1 MTQTTADLIRKKSE
15 MFAKAAFVPSANATD
30 EATIATAEGLLAGV
44 AEMLVQ
50 RVGPERAFTV
60 IARQADI
67 LDRVVL
73 DGRRPTKPKNYCGEV
88 D

>member
-1 MTQTTADLIRKKSE
+1 MTTIADRIRAKSE
-15 MFAKAAFVPSANATD
+15 MFAKAAFVPSAHASD

-50 RVGPERAFTV
+50 RVGPARAFEV
-60 IARQADI
+60 IARAADI
-67 LDRVVL
+67 LDRVLL
-73 DGRRPTKPKNYCGEV
+73 DGQQPTKPRNYCGEL